1 MISSAIHRV
10 VRASIAAMV
19 MVAGASVAAV
29 AQSGPPGGPPG
40 PPEQGRPGGA
50 RINDS
55 SRAQIERR
63 LQDRINQV
71 VRQRLALTDE
81 QFARLRDVASKIEDD
96 RRALR
101 TDEAITRF
109 SMRQE
114 LLAGDRVNE
123 ARVTDLLAKMPQMER
138 RRLEL
143 MENEQR
149 ELAKFL
155 SPSQRARYLGLQ
167 DELRRSMQELQR
179 RRQDASDDSV
189 PPFRPGAAR
198 RPKRLPPGDL

>member
-1 MISSAIHRV
+1 MISRAIHRV

-29 AQSGPPGGPPG
+29 AQSGPPGGPPSL
-40 PPEQGRPGGA
+40 PEQGRPGGA

-55 SRAQIERR
+55 PRAQIERR

-81 QFARLRDVASKIEDD
+81 QFARLREVASKIEDD

-123 ARVTDLLAKMPQMER
+123 ARVTDLLAKMPQLER

-155 SPSQRARYLGLQ
+155 SPTQRARYLGLQ

>member
-1 MISSAIHRV
+1 MISRAIHRV
-10 VRASIAAMV
+10 VGASIAAMV

-55 SRAQIERR
+55 PRAQIERR

-81 QFARLRDVASKIEDD
+81 QFARLREVASKIEDD

-123 ARVTDLLAKMPQMER
+123 ARVTDLLAKMPQLER

-155 SPSQRARYLGLQ
+155 SPTQRARYLGLQ

>member
-1 MISSAIHRV
+1 MISRAIHRV

-123 ARVTDLLAKMPQMER
+123 ARVTDLLAKMPQLER

-167 DELRRSMQELQR
+167 DELRRSIQELQR

>member
-1 MISSAIHRV
+1 MISRAVHRV

-29 AQSGPPGGPPG
+29 AQSGPPGGPPSL
-40 PPEQGRPGGA
+40 PEQGRPGGA

-55 SRAQIERR
+55 PRAQIERR

-81 QFARLRDVASKIEDD
+81 QFARLREVASKIEDD

-123 ARVTDLLAKMPQMER
+123 ARVTDLLAKMPQLER

-155 SPSQRARYLGLQ
+155 SPTQRARYLGLQ

>member
-1 MISSAIHRV
+1 MIGTAIHRV
-10 VRASIAAMV
+10 VRASIAVMVMVMV

-29 AQSGPPGGPPG
+29 AQSGPPG
-40 PPEQGRPGGA
+40 PPEQGRAGGA
-50 RINDS
+50 RMNDAP
-55 SRAQIERR
+55 RAQIERR

-71 VRQRLALTDE
+71 VRQRLVLTDE
-81 QFARLRDVASKIEDD
+81 QFAKLREVASKIEDD

-123 ARVTDLLAKMPQMER
+123 ARVTDLLARMPQLER

-149 ELAKFL
+149 ELSKFL

-179 RRQDASDDSV
+179 RRQDANDDSV
-189 PPFRPGAAR
+189 PPPRPGAVR